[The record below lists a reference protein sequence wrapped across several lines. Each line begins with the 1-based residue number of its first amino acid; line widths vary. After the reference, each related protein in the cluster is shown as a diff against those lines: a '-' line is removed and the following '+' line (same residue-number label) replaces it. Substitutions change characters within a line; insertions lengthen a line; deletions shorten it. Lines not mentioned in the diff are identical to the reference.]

1 MTEQYYY
8 ESVHVDGT
16 ANSETLETILTS
28 TEEEHKMIDA
38 VAFIEDTAT
47 EQHDAEIV
55 VYIEREKIMDVPISQ
70 NLIAFDS
77 DTRLSTNLWYLLGHD
92 LPVGQSFKVGHVSG
106 GTASNIYFT
115 VRYQIKE

>member
-1 MTEQYYY
+1 MTERFYY

-38 VAFIEDTAT
+38 VVFIEDTAT

-55 VYIEREKIMDVPISQ
+55 AYIEREKIMDVPISQ
-70 NLIAFDS
+70 NLTSFDN
-77 DTRLSTNLWYLLGHD
+77 DTRLSTNLWYPLGHD
-92 LPVGQSFKVGHVSG
+92 LPVGQSLKVGHVSG
-106 GTASNIYFT
+106 GTASNVYYT
-115 VRYQIKE
+115 VRYKILE